1 MKFLSACFAIALVA
15 FSQFS
20 YAGETVVGI
29 ALTKTEIE
37 NTRLDNGNK
46 IFLNAMAN
54 ENFGF
59 EAAIGKYGELGDL
72 EFSSTNFAFLA
83 ATSGTV
89 SVYGKF
95 GLALW
100 EAETYD
106 WYYGSETVDGEDLL
120 IGLGLNI
127 KAGDSA
133 RIKFELE
140 GIDADNVDVVAVSL
154 GFGVA
159 F

>member
-1 MKFLSACFAIALVA
+1 MKLVTACFAVVLAML
-15 FSQFS
+15 SQVS
-20 YAGETVVGI
+20 QAGETVIGL

-59 EAAIGKYGELGDL
+59 EAAMGNYGDTWYT

-89 SVYGKF
+89 SVYGKL

-100 EAETYD
+100 RAEID
-106 WYYGSETVDGEDLL
+106 DYYGSETIDGEDLL
-120 IGLGLNI
+120 VGLGMNI
-127 KAGDSA
+127 KAGSA
-133 RIKFELE
+133 VRIKFELE
-140 GIDADNVDVVAVSL
+140 GIDADGADVVAASL
-154 GFGVA
+154 GLGVA

>member
-1 MKFLSACFAIALVA
+1 MKLFSACAAIALAA
-15 FSQFS
+15 FSQLAQ
-20 YAGETVVGI
+20 AGETVVGI

-37 NTRLDNGNK
+37 NSRLDNGNK

-59 EAAIGKYGELGDL
+59 EAAIGEYGDRWDV

-89 SVYGKF
+89 SVYGKL

-100 EAETYD
+100 DVKIDD
-106 WYYGSETVDGEDLL
+106 WYGSENIDGEDLL
-120 IGLGLNI
+120 IGLGMNI
-127 KAGDSA
+127 KAGSA
-133 RIKFELE
+133 VRIKFELE
-140 GIDADNVDVVAVSL
+140 GIDADNVDVVAASL
-154 GFGVA
+154 GLGVA

>member
-1 MKFLSACFAIALVA
+1 MKLVTACFAVVLAML
-15 FSQFS
+15 SQVS
-20 YAGETVVGI
+20 QAGEAVIGL

-46 IFLNAMAN
+46 IFLNAMAD

-89 SVYGKF
+89 SVYGKL

-100 EAETYD
+100 EVETYD
-106 WYYGSETVDGEDLL
+106 WYYGSEKFDGEDLL
-120 IGLGLNI
+120 VGLGMNI
-127 KAGDSA
+127 KAGSTA

-154 GFGVA
+154 GFGIA